1 METMRATYWTALLLA
16 LATGWVLFDPALAAA
31 G

>member
-1 METMRATYWTALLLA
+1 MNKNCWTALLLA
-16 LATGWVLFDPALAAA
+16 LTTGWVLFNPALAAA